1 MKYELSSV
9 VRRSGHKVFA
19 VGGGWTLSFV
29 VWCIAIG
36 MLLAIVAVLLSP
48 EQ

>member
-1 MKYELSSV
+1 MKDELSSV
-9 VRRSGHKVFA
+9 VRRSVHKLYA
-19 VGGGWTLSFV
+19 AGGWTPSFV

-36 MLLAIVAVLLSP
+36 MFFAIVCVLLSP

>member
-9 VRRSGHKVFA
+9 VRRTGHKLYA
-19 VGGGWTLSFV
+19 GRGWMPSFV

>member
-1 MKYELSSV
+1 MKDELSSV
-9 VRRSGHKVFA
+9 VRRSGHQLYV
-19 VGGGWTLSFV
+19 VGGWTLSFA

-36 MLLAIVAVLLSP
+36 MLLAIVCVLLSP